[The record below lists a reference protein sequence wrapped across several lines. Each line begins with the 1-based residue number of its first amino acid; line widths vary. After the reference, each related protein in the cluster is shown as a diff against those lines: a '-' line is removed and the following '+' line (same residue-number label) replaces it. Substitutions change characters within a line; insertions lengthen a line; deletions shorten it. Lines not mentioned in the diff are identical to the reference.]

1 MTPKPH
7 EEGMAL
13 VMVLLLLAVAGA
25 ALAIMMSGE
34 DAALQ
39 RATMMGNA
47 ARARAIARAGEL
59 SAITALR
66 RDGDLAN
73 DNAAEPWANIA
84 DRGSPIA
91 GGRFQLAI
99 GDAQG
104 KLNLNRLVQGDPLTR
119 RRLDIVA
126 NALRL
131 PRDTADHIAGF
142 IGVTGP
148 LSDLDQ
154 LAAIGLSAPDIARLA
169 TMTTAL
175 PQGTTINLNA
185 TPEPLLALLLDN
197 PVAARGLIAR
207 RARTGKLTRDD
218 LALER
223 VALPAGTGFASTLF
237 WVRARATIGGAGQE
251 LTSLL
256 LRRPL
261 RAGGAEV
268 VAIGRW
274 RGSAAP
280 AQAPALPD

>member
-1 MTPKPH
+1 MTPPPR

-25 ALAIMMSGE
+25 ALAIMMTGE

-39 RATMMGNA
+39 RATLMGDA
-47 ARARAIARAGEL
+47 ARARAIASAGEL
-59 SAITALR
+59 SAVAALR
-66 RDGDLAN
+66 RDDDLAN
-73 DNAAEPWANIA
+73 DYGAEPWANIA

-119 RRLDIVA
+119 RRLEIVA

-142 IGVTGP
+142 ITVTGP

-154 LAAIGLSAPDIARLA
+154 LTAIGLLPDDIARLA
-169 TMTTAL
+169 TMVTAL
-175 PQGTTINLNA
+175 PQATMINLNA
-185 TPEPLLALLLDN
+185 IPEPLLGLLLDN
-197 PVAARGLIAR
+197 PVAARGLIVR
-207 RARTGKLTRDD
+207 RARAGRLTRDD

-223 VALPAGTGFASTLF
+223 VALPAGAGFASNLF
-237 WVRARATIGGAGQE
+237 WVRTRATIGDAGQE

-261 RAGGAEV
+261 KSGGVEV
-268 VAIGRW
+268 VAISRW
-274 RGSAAP
+274 RGAAAP